1 MKIAVSFLLAVFISS
16 FAQAEELE
24 KEFLPD
30 SWSQGLHIFAGAG
43 INTSS
48 YKSTEQDVDFALGLN
63 LKSDVGWYFN
73 DRWAIESSASVKFNK
88 IESDLIWDTLLTMG
102 VRYRT
107 NKRGNYA
114 RLFVGTSQT
123 VLYPS
128 GSRPSIESGSASRY
142 YFMGEAIGA
151 SVGRL
156 YRSKNENTW
165 FVEFSVTMQA
175 IKSRKG
181 VELDGEAPIVVSST
195 NMANNSTIHSIYVTT
210 GILLF

>member
-1 MKIAVSFLLAVFISS
+1 MKNLILLFSIFISTVFS
-16 FAQAEELE
+16 HANEH
-24 KEFLPD
+24 KNEFSTN

-43 INTSS
+43 LNTSS
-48 YKSTEQDVDFALGLN
+48 FKSTAEDVDFALGFN
-63 LKSDVGWYFN
+63 IKSDVGWYLN

-88 IESDLIWDTLLTMG
+88 LESDLVWDTLLTMG

-107 NKRGNYA
+107 NQRGNYA
-114 RLFVGTSQT
+114 RLFLGTSQT

-128 GSRPSIESGSASRY
+128 GSRPDWGQSASRY

-156 YRSKNENTW
+156 YKSKSINNIW
-165 FVEFSVTMQA
+165 FVEFSITMQA

-181 VELDGEAPIVVSST
+181 VELDGEAPIVVSDENVSD
-195 NMANNSTIHSIYVTT
+195 NSTIHSMYITAGVM
-210 GILLF
+210 LF